1 MGKYRRNFNL
11 TIAQRTLMLQTMSL
25 MMWMC
30 LGAGVFAKIE
40 GWSFLDAVF
49 WADVTLLTVGLGDI
63 TPSTNA
69 GRALLW
75 PYSAIGIVTLGLVVG
90 SIRGLVLERGKR
102 KVERRMLEK
111 ERLKIVNEVEEASD
125 KDDVDSIAKVAM
137 ESNQEKDYFDVMRKI
152 QEKADKRRKYMSLTI
167 SVSCFLI
174 LWMIGAL
181 AFYKAEV
188 RRKVSSKPTSSYAN
202 LIIVR
207 ARMDL
212 LRVFILRIYI
222 SGYHRLW

>member
-1 MGKYRRNFNL
+1 
-11 TIAQRTLMLQTMSL
+11 MLQTMSL

-40 GWSFLDAVF
+40 GWQFLDAIF
-49 WADVTLLTVGLGDI
+49 WADVTLLTVGLGDL

-75 PYSAIGIVTLGLVVG
+75 PYSAIGIVILGLVVG

-102 KVERRMLEK
+102 KVERRMLDK
-111 ERLKIVNEVEEASD
+111 ERLKIVSEVDGASG
-125 KDDVDSIAKVAM
+125 KDDVDSLAKVAM
-137 ESNQEKDYFDVMRKI
+137 ESNKEKDYFEVMRMI
-152 QEKADKRRKYMSLTI
+152 QEKADKRRKYMSLSI
-167 SVSCFLI
+167 SISCFLI

-188 RRKVSSKPTSSYAN
+188 RMVLFSKFTSCN
-202 LIIVR
+202 C
-207 ARMDL
+207 
-212 LRVFILRIYI
+212 
-222 SGYHRLW
+222 